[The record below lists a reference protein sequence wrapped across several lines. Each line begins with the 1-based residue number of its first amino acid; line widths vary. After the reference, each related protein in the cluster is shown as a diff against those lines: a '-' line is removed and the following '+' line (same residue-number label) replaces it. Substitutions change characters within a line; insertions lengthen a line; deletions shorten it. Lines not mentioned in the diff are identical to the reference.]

1 MVLNN
6 IEEIREKWHQEYLDG
21 NNDGY
26 TFEEYLLM
34 MLDFLDYEYRANID
48 KEKYKNWALA
58 GGENH
63 RRLNR
68 NGKLVKRTKKENDK
82 LRKKYGGI

>member
-1 MVLNN
+1 MT
-6 IEEIREKWHQEYLDG
+6 IEQIRENWHQKYLENDA
-21 NNDGY
+21 NNGY

-34 MLDFLDYEYRANID
+34 MLDLLDYEYTEMVA
-48 KEKYKNWALA
+48 KGKYENWVYA
-58 GGENH
+58 GGERH

-82 LRKKYGGI
+82 LRERFGGE

>member
-1 MVLNN
+1 MVLTL
-6 IEEIREKWHQEYLDG
+6 EEIRAKWHQEYLDG

-26 TFEEYLLM
+26 TFEEFLLFW
-34 MLDFLDYEYRANID
+34 LDLLDYECKAQAN
-48 KEKYKNWALA
+48 KEKYENWVLA
-58 GGENH
+58 GGERH

-82 LRKKYGGI
+82 LRRKYGGI